1 MVWMIVLVW
10 VLVVVAFIV
19 FVLRLAL
26 GESQDRAFSQSLNER
41 VRRAARRQ
49 QERENKLPRIAGGH
63 LSFAPGSGEDAPT
76 AEDLAHPYPVYVN
89 SSSVVEVRGMLA
101 SDSTDE
107 INLPR
112 PPSADSASSISRRQ
126 RKIKN
131 AVPSLS
137 AASGPP
143 APRNVTLRSS
153 SPEHSHP
160 QRREPQPITSD
171 VMPSVKSG
179 SQTDKGHPS
188 GK

>member
-19 FVLRLAL
+19 FVMRLAL
-26 GESQDRAFSQSLNER
+26 GESQDRAFSQSLDER
-41 VRRAARRQ
+41 VRKAARRQ

-107 INLPR
+107 INLPG
-112 PPSADSASSISRRQ
+112 PASADSASSTSPRQ
-126 RKIKN
+126 RRN
-131 AVPSLS
+131 AVPSVS

-143 APRNVTLRSS
+143 APRNVALRSS

>member
-1 MVWMIVLVW
+1 MVWLIVLIW
-10 VLVVVAFIV
+10 VLVVAAFIV
-19 FVLRLAL
+19 FVMRLAL

-41 VRRAARRQ
+41 VHRAARRQ
-49 QERENKLPRIAGGH
+49 QERENQLPRVAGGH
-63 LSFAPGSGEDAPT
+63 LSFAPGSGEDAST
-76 AEDLAHPYPVYVN
+76 AEDSEHPYPVYVN

-107 INLPR
+107 INLPP
-112 PPSADSASSISRRQ
+112 PPSSDSASSVSPRQ
-126 RKIKN
+126 QKD
-131 AVPSLS
+131 AAQSAS

>member
-1 MVWMIVLVW
+1 MVWLIVLVW
-10 VLVVVAFIV
+10 VLVVAAFIV

-41 VRRAARRQ
+41 VHRAARRE
-49 QERENKLPRIAGGH
+49 QERENKLPRIAGGN

-76 AEDLAHPYPVYVN
+76 AEDTEHPYPVYVN

-112 PPSADSASSISRRQ
+112 PPSADSASSASPRQ
-126 RKIKN
+126 RRN
-131 AVPSLS
+131 AVPSVS

-153 SPEHSHP
+153 SPEHSHR

>member
-1 MVWMIVLVW
+1 MVWLIVLVW
-10 VLVVVAFIV
+10 VLVVMAFIV
-19 FVLRLAL
+19 FVMRLAL

-41 VRRAARRQ
+41 VRRAARRR

-89 SSSVVEVRGMLA
+89 SFSVVEVRGTLA

-112 PPSADSASSISRRQ
+112 PPGVDSASSASPRQ
-126 RKIKN
+126 KKN
-131 AVPSLS
+131 AVPSVS
-137 AASGPP
+137 AASEPP
-143 APRNVTLRSS
+143 APRNSALRSS
-153 SPEHSHP
+153 SPEPSRP
-160 QRREPQPITSD
+160 QRREPQPITFD

-179 SQTDKGHPS
+179 SQTETSHPS
-188 GK
+188 EK

>member
-1 MVWMIVLVW
+1 MVWLIVLVW
-10 VLVVVAFIV
+10 VLVVAAFIV
-19 FVLRLAL
+19 FVMRLAL
-26 GESQDRAFSQSLNER
+26 GESQDRAFSQSLDER

-107 INLPR
+107 TNLPR
-112 PPSADSASSISRRQ
+112 PPSGDSASSTTLRQ
-126 RKIKN
+126 KKN
-131 AVPSLS
+131 AVPSVS

-143 APRNVTLRSS
+143 APRNSALRSS
-153 SPEHSHP
+153 GPEHSRP
-160 QRREPQPITSD
+160 QRREPQPITFD

-179 SQTDKGHPS
+179 SQTGMSHPS

>member
-19 FVLRLAL
+19 FVMRLAL

-41 VRRAARRQ
+41 VRKAARRQ

-63 LSFAPGSGEDAPT
+63 LSFAPGSDEGAST
-76 AEDLAHPYPVYVN
+76 AEDTEHPYPVYVN

-112 PPSADSASSISRRQ
+112 PPSADSASSASPRQ
-126 RKIKN
+126 RRN
-131 AVPSLS
+131 AVPSVS

-153 SPEHSHP
+153 SPEHSHQ

>member
-19 FVLRLAL
+19 FVMRLAL

-41 VRRAARRQ
+41 VRKAARRQ

-112 PPSADSASSISRRQ
+112 PPSADSASSASPGQRR
-126 RKIKN
+126 N
-131 AVPSLS
+131 AVPSVS

-153 SPEHSHP
+153 SPEPSRR

>member
-1 MVWMIVLVW
+1 MVWLIVLIW
-10 VLVVVAFIV
+10 VLVVAAFIV
-19 FVLRLAL
+19 FVMRLAL

-101 SDSTDE
+101 SDSTVE
-107 INLPR
+107 INLPP
-112 PPSADSASSISRRQ
+112 PPSSDSASSVSPRQ
-126 RKIKN
+126 QKN
-131 AVPSLS
+131 AAQS
-137 AASGPP
+137 ASTASGPP
-143 APRNVTLRSS
+143 APRNSALRSS
-153 SPEHSHP
+153 GPEHSRP
-160 QRREPQPITSD
+160 QRREPQPITFD
-171 VMPSVKSG
+171 VMSSVKSG
-179 SQTDKGHPS
+179 SQTGMSHPS

>member
-19 FVLRLAL
+19 FVMRLAL

-41 VRRAARRQ
+41 VRKAARRQ

-112 PPSADSASSISRRQ
+112 PPSTDSASSASPRQ
-126 RKIKN
+126 RRN
-131 AVPSLS
+131 AVPSVS

-153 SPEHSHP
+153 GPEHSYP

-171 VMPSVKSG
+171 VMPSARSG

>member
-19 FVLRLAL
+19 FVMRLAL
-26 GESQDRAFSQSLNER
+26 GESQDRAFSQSLDER
-41 VRRAARRQ
+41 VRKAARRQ

-107 INLPR
+107 INLPG
-112 PPSADSASSISRRQ
+112 PASADSASSTSPRQ
-126 RKIKN
+126 RRN
-131 AVPSLS
+131 AVPSVS

-153 SPEHSHP
+153 STEHSHP

>member
-1 MVWMIVLVW
+1 MVWLIVLVW
-10 VLVVVAFIV
+10 VLVVAAFIV
-19 FVLRLAL
+19 FVMRLAL
-26 GESQDRAFSQSLNER
+26 GESQDRAFSQSLDER

-63 LSFAPGSGEDAPT
+63 LSFAPGSDEGAST
-76 AEDLAHPYPVYVN
+76 AEDTEHPYPVYVN

-112 PPSADSASSISRRQ
+112 PPSADSASSASLRQ
-126 RKIKN
+126 RRN
-131 AVPSLS
+131 AVPSVS

-153 SPEHSHP
+153 SPEHSHR
-160 QRREPQPITSD
+160 QRREPQSITSD

>member
-1 MVWMIVLVW
+1 MVWLIVLVW
-10 VLVVVAFIV
+10 VLVVAAFIV

-41 VRRAARRQ
+41 VHRAARRE
-49 QERENKLPRIAGGH
+49 QERENKLPRIAGGN

-76 AEDLAHPYPVYVN
+76 AEDTEHPYPVYVN

-107 INLPR
+107 INLPP
-112 PPSADSASSISRRQ
+112 PPSSDSSTSVSSRQ
-126 RKIKN
+126 RTN
-131 AVPSLS
+131 TVQAASV
-137 AASGPP
+137 ASGPP
-143 APRNVTLRSS
+143 APRNSTLRSS
-153 SPEHSHP
+153 SPEPSHP

-179 SQTDKGHPS
+179 SQTETSHPS